1 MRARQVS
8 TPLATN
14 VEYCRHMRPTQIKK
28 GYKDLQRI
36 LGKFFIPENIPADSA
51 MDFLASPR

>member
-1 MRARQVS
+1 
-8 TPLATN
+8 
-14 VEYCRHMRPTQIKK
+14 MRPTQTKK